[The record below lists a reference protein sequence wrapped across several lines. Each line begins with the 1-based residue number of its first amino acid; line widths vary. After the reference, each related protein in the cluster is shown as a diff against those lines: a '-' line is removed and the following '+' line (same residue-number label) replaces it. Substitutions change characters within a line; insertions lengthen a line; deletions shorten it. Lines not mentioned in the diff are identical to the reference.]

1 MSKNFVT
8 IEINGWLHIL
18 LVNYSYEKQKI
29 KIYLENVKNKL
40 SINFLNKNTIYGNS
54 LFYYDYLK
62 NYKFK
67 EYIKNNETFYVE
79 IQPLTIAQGK
89 IKKIVD

>member
-1 MSKNFVT
+1 MKN
-8 IEINGWLHIL
+8 
-18 LVNYSYEKQKI
+18 KKI

-40 SINFLNKNTIYGNS
+40 LINFLNKNTTYGNP

-67 EYIKNNETFYVE
+67 EYIKNNDTFYVE

-89 IKKIVD
+89 IEKMVG